1 MANDKN
7 LMLVLH
13 ERRIQNFKSQ
23 FKSVVL
29 EGFEIFGKPL
39 VDIVYKECS
48 DIYEDYLK
56 VDPDIDIHLD

>member
-1 MANDKN
+1 MANEQN
-7 LMLVLH
+7 LMLVLR

-39 VDIVYKECS
+39 VDLIYNECS
-48 DIYEDYLK
+48 DIYEDYKK
-56 VDPDIDIHLD
+56 VESDE